1 MLNDKDGRE
10 TKWSED
16 QNTNLEPWKRDDE
29 RRKRQNRFSEK
40 RGGYK
45 NNTSAT

>member
-29 RRKRQNRFSEK
+29 RRKRPNRFSEK
-40 RGGYK
+40 RGGYE